1 VISPEEFSHRGRSRL
16 STDVIFEGHRWQV
29 DYLEEI
35 QSALS
40 GGYLGLSRSNGVT
53 FVSVRGI
60 PLAKVEWADG

>member
-1 VISPEEFSHRGRSRL
+1 MISPEEFSRRARSRL
-16 STDVIFEGHRWQV
+16 PTDVTFEGHRWQIDFV
-29 DYLEEI
+29 EEI

-60 PLAKVEWADG
+60 PLAKVEWAE